1 MKFYNVNDLSFKA
14 VSNHQSFEDLKG
26 ARYTCFYYLTSD
38 LDNDKVVGVTFK
50 KITKPTESLYRS
62 SGGRTYV
69 YHYIIGEGLYRGDR
83 LVNKAKVLPQDVH
96 EYLFNLV
103 QEVL

>member
-14 VSNHQSFEDLKG
+14 VGNPQTFEDLKE
-26 ARYTCFYYLTSD
+26 AKYTCFYYLTSD

-50 KITKPTESLYRS
+50 KITKPTESLYRP
-62 SGGRTYV
+62 SGSRTYV

>member
-14 VSNHQSFEDLKG
+14 VGNPQTFEDLKE
-26 ARYTCFYYLTSD
+26 AKYTCFYYLTSD

-62 SGGRTYV
+62 SGSRTYV

-103 QEVL
+103 QEAL